1 MNTYIRSNDSQKYAA
16 IRAHHTRVKALGLE
30 IVPATP
36 ALRYAARLGTIPTL
50 RILAN
55 KTLGYL

>member
-1 MNTYIRSNDSQKYAA
+1 MNTYIRSTYSREYAA

-36 ALRYAARLGTIPTL
+36 KLRYMARIGVIATF
-50 RILAN
+50 RILPN
-55 KTLGYL
+55 NTLGHL

>member
-1 MNTYIRSNDSQKYAA
+1 MNTYIRSTYSREYAA

-36 ALRYAARLGTIPTL
+36 KLRYAARIGTIPTL

-55 KTLGYL
+55 NTLGYV